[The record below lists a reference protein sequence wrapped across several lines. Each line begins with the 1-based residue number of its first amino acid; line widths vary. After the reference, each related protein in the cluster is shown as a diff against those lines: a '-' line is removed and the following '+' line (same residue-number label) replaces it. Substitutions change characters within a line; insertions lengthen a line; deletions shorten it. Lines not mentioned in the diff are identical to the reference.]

1 MRADQEK
8 MRKVEDLVKIIM
20 EMEMEMERIRGEERR
35 GMREGNI
42 GNKKKRR
49 RAWG

>member
-8 MRKVEDLVKIIM
+8 MRKVEDLVKII
-20 EMEMEMERIRGEERR
+20 MEMEMERIRGEERR

-42 GNKKKRR
+42 GNKKKKRR